1 MIDFHN
7 ELNNEQI
14 KVVTDGDGAC
24 LVLAGAGSGKTRTIT
39 YRVAFL
45 LERGIN
51 VENILLVTFTNK
63 AAREMLER
71 VQELTRGKTRMPWAG
86 TFHSIA
92 FKILKRQAG
101 VLGYGNNFT
110 VLDSEDSRDLI
121 KICVKQEGL
130 QKAGQKFPSTKV
142 LQSIFSFSRN
152 SEMGLEEVINL
163 KYPHFLNLRD
173 ELGIVFNEYEK
184 RKKLSNSMDFDD
196 LLINF
201 YRLLQSSSQM
211 LDFYAN
217 QFKYVLVDEY
227 QDTNKVQ
234 DSIINLLASAHK
246 NILVVG
252 DDAQSIYSF
261 RAANVNNI
269 LDFPKKYENT
279 KVFKLETNY
288 RSTPNIL
295 ELANDVIDRNVKQF
309 RKVLKSSRD
318 KDVTPELHSFY
329 SQKNEAEYVT
339 EKIVEFQNDGIKNIA
354 VLFRSTHHS
363 QALEMELNRLGVDY
377 EYRGG
382 IRFFERAHIKDVLAF
397 LRIYS
402 NPNDV
407 VSWNRI
413 LNMQSGI
420 GLVTAQ
426 KIISFAK
433 NLTPEQIISTEIPMS
448 ARAKVGW
455 GDFLQIW
462 KDIISVQ
469 AKNPAILI
477 EAVLNSIYVQ
487 YLKSEHDNYRERIQD
502 IEQLVNFA
510 ESYDELD
517 TFLAES
523 ALQEGNARKD
533 MKEERNEDAVI
544 LSTIHQAKGLEWDV
558 VFIINLSSGQFPN
571 ERAMREKDGIEEERR
586 LFYVAITRAKTHLF
600 ITYSESG
607 GFGNLFSGPSLF
619 IGELN
624 SKSLTDERARE
635 VNVFTDPS
643 DDIDEIEYLPFEDDF
658 PKRSGFLRS
667 IDEL

>member
-1 MIDFHN
+1 MIDYNN
-7 ELNNEQI
+7 ELNSEQV
-14 KVVTDGDGAC
+14 KVITDGDGAC

-39 YRVAFL
+39 YRVAHL
-45 LERGIN
+45 LEQGVN
-51 VENILLVTFTNK
+51 PENILLVTFTNK
-63 AAREMLER
+63 ASREMLTR
-71 VQELTRGKTRMPWAG
+71 VQEITRGETRLPWAG

-92 FKILKRQAG
+92 FKILKRRAV
-101 VLGYGNNFT
+101 VLGYSNNFT

-121 KICVKQEGL
+121 KICVKQEGV
-130 QKAGQKFPSTKV
+130 QKTGQKFPSTKV

-152 SEMGLEEVINL
+152 SEMGLQDVINL

-173 ELGIVFNEYEK
+173 DLGHIFNEYEK

-201 YRLLQSSSQM
+201 YRLLQSSPEM
-211 LDFYAN
+211 LDYYAGK
-217 QFKYVLVDEY
+217 FKYVLVDEY
-227 QDTNKVQ
+227 QDTNKIQ
-234 DSIINLLASAHK
+234 DSIINLLASVHK

-269 LDFPKKYENT
+269 LDFPKKYEGT
-279 KVFKLETNY
+279 KIFKLETNY

-295 ELANDVIDRNVKQF
+295 GLANDVIEKNLKQF
-309 RKVLKSSRD
+309 RKVLKSHREVN
-318 KDVTPELHSFY
+318 VTPELNSFY
-329 SQKNEAEYVT
+329 HQKNEAEYIAD
-339 EKIVEFQNDGIKNIA
+339 KISEFQNDGIKKIA

-363 QALEMELNRLGVDY
+363 QALEMELNSLGIDY

-402 NPNDV
+402 NPKDM
-407 VSWNRI
+407 VSWNRV

-426 KIISFAK
+426 KIIAIVK
-433 NLTPEQIISTEIPMS
+433 DLTSEELISAEIPMS
-448 ARAKVGW
+448 ARAKIGW
-455 GDFLQIW
+455 GDFVQIW
-462 KDIISVQ
+462 KDIINVQ
-469 AKNPAILI
+469 AKKPGTLI
-477 EAVLNSIYVQ
+477 EAILSSIYVQ
-487 YLKSEHDNYRERIQD
+487 YLKSEYDNYRERVQD
-502 IEQLVNFA
+502 IEQLVSFA
-510 ESYDELD
+510 EKYDNLGK
-517 TFLAES
+517 FLAES

-533 MKEERNEDAVI
+533 MKKERNEDAVI

-558 VFIINLSSGQFPN
+558 VFIINLAAGQFPN
-571 ERAMREKDGIEEERR
+571 ERAMREKDGLEEERR

-600 ITYSESG
+600 MTYSESG

-619 IGELN
+619 IGEMN
-624 SKSLTDERARE
+624 SRNLTDERCRE
-635 VNVFTDPS
+635 TSVFTDPS
-643 DDIDEIEYLPFEDDF
+643 DDIDEISYVPFDDDI
-658 PKRSGFLRS
+658 PKHSSFLKS